1 MFTSYHRYRGR
12 TNRWGGSRERE
23 LIPPRGAVLRHIP
36 HRQHVVIPV
45 STRSSARPRGISFCL
60 LPCHCRIC
68 AISLS
73 TTGLCTPA
81 RCSWSEYS
89 RTPVRFAGRSP
100 ARGGAPQ
107 AWHHVVIP
115 AAAAV
120 AVLRIIN
127 LTNIHDDPQTLQVV
141 LKRQHPAVIA
151 PAGSSSSKRSGLPVA
166 ALTRRWFFTVQPAAL
181 SRASALSKLARSKPS
196 PRETGGW

>member
-1 MFTSYHRYRGR
+1 MGR
-12 TNRWGGSRERE
+12 VAGKRTY
-23 LIPPRGAVLRHIP
+23 
-36 HRQHVVIPV
+36 
-45 STRSSARPRGISFCL
+45 
-60 LPCHCRIC
+60 
-68 AISLS
+68 S
-73 TTGLCTPA
+73 TTRCGPAPYTTSATCSYSVSAHDPAPDREGSVSAYCPATAGSAQSAYPLPGFAPPA

-100 ARGGAPQ
+100 ARHGAPQ

-181 SRASALSKLARSKPS
+181 SRASALSKFARSKPS